1 MAKIY
6 LVVFMKNK
14 DFPDQVLDDL
24 ELIPENKIVEAVKY
38 KIENEFI
45 DAETLENGKYD
56 LENMTT
62 ATAIQILED
71 DGWTVKEYDL

>member
-1 MAKIY
+1 MTKIY

-62 ATAIQILED
+62 TTAIQILED
-71 DGWTVKEYDL
+71 DGWTVQEYNL

>member
-71 DGWTVKEYDL
+71 DGWTVQEYNL